1 MEDHQSPVAD
11 KPAPRR
17 PWKRASSLAPS
28 RRCGRATFGRSE
40 PSCRLRAGG
49 AISRRSISR
58 STVSCGAAT
67 WSGGRA
73 IAPPQLGVDT
83 SRGRVRSEVS
93 TLKCRRPVV
102 VSQGRQVFLDQALC
116 TEFRCTRIFFS
127 PGLSKKFRER
137 SEGCRSD
144 LTTGETGRVDP
155 AVAG

>member
-1 MEDHQSPVAD
+1 MKDHQSPVAD

-93 TLKCRRPVV
+93 TLKCRRLVV
-102 VSQGRQVFLDQALC
+102 LSHVAQVSGVLSKAIGSGGPLQFPQLTAACFFL
-116 TEFRCTRIFFS
+116 RFS
-127 PGLSKKFRER
+127 PAALG
-137 SEGCRSD
+137 
-144 LTTGETGRVDP
+144 T
-155 AVAG
+155 